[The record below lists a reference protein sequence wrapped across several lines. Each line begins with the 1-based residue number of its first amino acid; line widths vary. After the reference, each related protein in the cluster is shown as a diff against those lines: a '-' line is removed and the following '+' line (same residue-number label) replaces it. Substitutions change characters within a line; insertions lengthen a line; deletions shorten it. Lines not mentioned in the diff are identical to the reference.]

1 MAERSRLLADM
12 KPSAKGQPKKKVD
25 MKIKIIV
32 AILLIL
38 NYCTVFGQK
47 NVEFP
52 SYEKF
57 YSTFIEHL
65 KYPSELQNK
74 CVPTIT
80 LMKVTFTNTGELDFI
95 NFSDSATPEFV
106 DLIQNIKNKLDFKS
120 IYTDLRSKKKDINP
134 VLIPIQI
141 DFEKIGECTST
152 ISSGNLQKLYRFSG
166 KPMAGEYF
174 MYPDIYCKY
183 TVGRKNE

>member
-1 MAERSRLLADM
+1 
-12 KPSAKGQPKKKVD
+12 

-38 NYCTVFGQK
+38 NCCTVFGQK
-47 NVEFP
+47 NDEFP

-57 YSTFIEHL
+57 YSTFAEYL
-65 KYPSELQNK
+65 KYPAELQNK
-74 CVPTIT
+74 CIPTIT
-80 LMKVTFTNTGELDFI
+80 LMKITFTNTGELDFI
-95 NFSDSATPEFV
+95 NFSDSAAPEFV
-106 DLIQNIKNKLDFKS
+106 ELMQNIKNKLDFKS
-120 IYTDLRSKKKDINP
+120 IYTDLRSKQKDINP

-166 KPMAGEYF
+166 KPISGKYF
-174 MYPDIYCKY
+174 MYPEIYCKY
-183 TVGRKNE
+183 VVGRTIE